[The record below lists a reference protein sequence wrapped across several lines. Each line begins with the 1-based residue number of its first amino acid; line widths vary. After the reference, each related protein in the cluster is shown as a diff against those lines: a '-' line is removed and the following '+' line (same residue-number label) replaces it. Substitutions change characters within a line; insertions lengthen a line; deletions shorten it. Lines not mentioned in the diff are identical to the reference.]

1 MSAQDSPA
9 QQPPPHAGHASHAAA
24 REKFDSPEMA
34 AIYRAKFVGT
44 SKDRREKR
52 CILRGLAG
60 VAKGALVLDLP
71 CGTGRITTF
80 LVDEGFKVVAA
91 DASQHML
98 EEARDACLRQQGGD
112 EARLDDAVRFS
123 HEDVMRIGFP
133 DGAFDAVVSNRL
145 FHHFTEPATRR
156 RALSE
161 LARVSRGPV
170 VVSFFCSF
178 ALSALK
184 QRIANAARGVVP
196 ADRVPIPFR
205 AFREDLEAAG
215 LRADAVYPVRFGIS
229 PQTYVRAVRA

>member
-1 MSAQDSPA
+1 
-9 QQPPPHAGHASHAAA
+9 
-24 REKFDSPEMA
+24 MA
-34 AIYRAKFVGT
+34 AVYRSKFVGT
-44 SKDRREKR
+44 GKDRREKR
-52 CILRGLAG
+52 CILRALAG
-60 VAKGALVLDLP
+60 VPRGSLVLDLP

-80 LVDEGFKVVAA
+80 LLDEGFKVVAA
-91 DASQHML
+91 DASQHMISQ
-98 EEARDACLRQQGGD
+98 ARDACLIRQGGD
-112 EARLDDAVRFS
+112 EAALDDAVRFS
-123 HEDVMRIGFP
+123 HEDVMKIGFP

-145 FHHFTEPATRR
+145 FHHFTEAPTRQ

-184 QRIANAARGVVP
+184 QRIVNAARGVVP
-196 ADRVPIPFR
+196 ADRVPISFR

-215 LRADAVYPVRFGIS
+215 LRADAVHPVRFGVS